1 VIPGA
6 PAHLRAVSGWALA
19 TVLVTL
25 GAALLR
31 TLVVA
36 RWLDP
41 QAIGLMAI
49 ALLVLGLMEAVG
61 STGVDTALVARRQD
75 VEPFLD
81 AAFAI
86 QVVRGAAVFL
96 ILWAGAP
103 FVARLFETEA
113 AVAVIRAVGVVAVL
127 RGLGN
132 PATALVVR
140 ALDFRRVFWWSL
152 PEQLISVALTIALA
166 IARRDV
172 WALVLGV
179 IAGQTVGTLASYGLV
194 RRRPG
199 LDFSSDRLRDL
210 LRFGSRVSGARALS
224 YLSVTLDGAVVGTT
238 MGVHAL
244 GLYQFAV
251 RVAELPVTTFTR
263 ATAQVALP
271 ALSSQQTSADAL
283 VRTWQGLVRPVL
295 WVNAAA
301 ALGIVLFAGPAVSL
315 IVGERWLP
323 SVVPMQILAAAML
336 CRGLVILAGQLFDA
350 VGSPGSTLWLNA
362 VRLVVLLASLQVFT
376 HAGGLPG
383 AALAVLVANASGAVL
398 AWHWSQRLIQARS
411 PHLTDPPPRT

>member
-6 PAHLRAVSGWALA
+6 PARLRAVSGWALA
-19 TVLVTL
+19 TVVVTL
-25 GAALLR
+25 AMAVVR

-41 QAIGLMAI
+41 QAIGVMAI
-49 ALLVLGLMEAVG
+49 ALLVLGLLEAVG
-61 STGVDTALVARRQD
+61 STGVDTALVARRQE
-75 VEPFLD
+75 VESFLD
-81 AAFAI
+81 AAFTI
-86 QVVRGAAVFL
+86 QLVRGAAAFL
-96 ILWAGAP
+96 ILWVSAP
-103 FVARLFETEA
+103 FVARFFDSDA
-113 AVAVIRAVGVVAVL
+113 AVAVIRAVGLVAALRAVV
-127 RGLGN
+127 N

-152 PEQLISVALTIALA
+152 PEGLISVAVTIPLA

-172 WALVLGV
+172 WALVIGV
-179 IAGQTVGTLASYGLV
+179 IAGQAVGTLASYGLV
-194 RRRPG
+194 RRRPR
-199 LDFSSDRLRDL
+199 LDFNPHRLRDL

-295 WVNAAA
+295 WMNAAA
-301 ALGIVLFAGPAVSL
+301 ALGIVLFAEPVIRL
-315 IVGERWLP
+315 VVGERWLP
-323 SVVPMQILAAAML
+323 AVVPMQILAAAML
-336 CRGLVILAGQLFDA
+336 CRGLIILAGQLFDA

-362 VRLVVLLASLQVFT
+362 ARLVVLLASLQVFT
-376 HAGGLPG
+376 NAGGLPG
-383 AALAVLVANASGAVL
+383 AALAVLVANATGAVL
-398 AWHWSQRLIQARS
+398 AWHWSQRLIQAR
-411 PHLTDPPPRT
+411 PPVLTDPPPRS